1 MSEDSVTLHAQ
12 ISLDGIYYNI
22 VWRVNR
28 EINIHEPAPG
38 GYWCLLT
45 LWPIDGR
52 VLLPGGPFAI
62 IIAYTIRIYLSIYMK
77 STRYYIIF
85 YVYLSFVIIL
95 CFMMYTGQRDCID
108 AAAVCVSARGSVAGV
123 LWSSDALLLGD
134 RCETTRKTDER
145 FSIFEGYL

>member
-1 MSEDSVTLHAQ
+1 MGHAQ

-52 VLLPGGPFAI
+52 LSPRARFAFI
-62 IIAYTIRIYLSIYMK
+62 ITCIIQ
-77 STRYYIIF
+77 STRYYIIV
-85 YVYLSFVIIL
+85 YVYLSLLYCVL
-95 CFMMYTGQRDCID
+95 WCTGERDRFD
-108 AAAVCVSARGSVAGV
+108 AARSVFPHAVRRRSPLVARRVV
-123 LWSSDALLLGD
+123 LENTAVKSLSKS
-134 RCETTRKTDER
+134 TRDFRNLKKNLHNT
-145 FSIFEGYL
+145 SHLAS